1 MSVKESGAEM
11 LTVEQVAGR
20 LRLSVSKVYELLEA
34 GEIPHYK
41 FGRSKRVSEQDLDA
55 YLSRCRVG
63 AREKHSPAPRPR
75 LGDLKF

>member
-1 MSVKESGAEM
+1 MSVRESGAEM
-11 LTVEQVAGR
+11 LTVDEVARR
-20 LRLSVSKVYELLEA
+20 LRLSISKVYEMLEA

-63 AREKHSPAPRPR
+63 AREKHSPAARPR
-75 LGDLKF
+75 LSDLKF